1 MTTFSDPPRNG
12 DEPSRGGEDAGSLRR
27 TRIDETDQRPAELES
42 LIRFIGAQLGAEASM
57 LAVRDG
63 SPGEPHVYAA
73 WGLPLGPKVLHGI
86 AGDGSIGHALAR
98 KQPIARRLT
107 AVQGANGGSQVAEAV
122 IAPVESP
129 SGVRGALCAGYAEAL
144 DGRTE
149 AVLTE
154 LRSYAAVLGLWLDD
168 SEALVR
174 LLRAAY
180 EDGLTGCITYP
191 SLVHRLDHEAR
202 RSQRTGQPLSC
213 LFIDVNEFNAFNDDN
228 GHVNGHRVL
237 IQIAQT
243 LRERLRDTDTVA
255 RFGGDEFV
263 VLLPDT
269 GADAARLVSEELQGA
284 VRISTADLPGGPAS
298 VSIGVGEL
306 AAGMSPAELVELA
319 DRSLRMLKT

>member
-1 MTTFSDPPRNG
+1 MPSPSHPPSNG
-12 DEPSRGGEDAGSLRR
+12 HEPDRH
-27 TRIDETDQRPAELES
+27 PAELES
-42 LIRFIGAQLGAEASM
+42 MIRFIAAQLGAEASM

-63 SPGEPHVYAA
+63 SPGEPHVYAS
-73 WGLPLGPKVLHGI
+73 WGLPLGPKVLHGV

-98 KQPIARRLT
+98 NEPIARRLN
-107 AVQGANGGSQVAEAV
+107 GASRENGGPRIAEAV

-129 SGVRGALCAGYAEAL
+129 SGVRGALCTGYTRAL

-149 AVLTE
+149 AVLSE

-174 LLRAAY
+174 LLRAAD
-180 EDGLTGCITYP
+180 EDGLTGCVTYP
-191 SLVHRLDHEAR
+191 GLAHHLDNEVM

-213 LFIDVNEFNAFNDDN
+213 LFIDVDDFKDFNDEN
-228 GHVNGHRVL
+228 GHLNGNRIL
-237 IQIAQT
+237 TEIART

-255 RFGGDEFV
+255 RLGGDEFV

-269 GADAARLVSEELQGA
+269 AGDAAGRVGKALQAA
-284 VRISTADLPGGPAS
+284 VRTSTAGLVGGPAT
-298 VSIGVGEL
+298 VSIGVSEL
-306 AAGMSPAELVELA
+306 DAGMTPAELVEVA